1 MSIKYQESMH
11 HDKNSS
17 WKLIDSNPCS
27 GNNKITVCERVVAK
41 KLLFAKHDKFASVS
55 NQAKRSSLGS
65 VPHINLIA

>member
-1 MSIKYQESMH
+1 MR

-17 WKLIDSNPCS
+17 WQLIDSIPCS
-27 GNNKITVCERVVAK
+27 DKNKITIGERVVAK
-41 KLLFAKHDKFASVS
+41 KLLFAKHDEFAPVS